1 LDSMVSAFLRWVATF
16 GAEPGPLQD
25 PSASSG
31 GMISRSCQI
40 REHMSIDMKVKGRAS
55 SRGRTSLRKLRR
67 INARSRTASLS
78 RLTPANSC
86 GVMVA
91 AEYFSRSVVDKSSD
105 HFYLKV
111 ATTFIY
117 NCVLKIT
124 FFRYVSRSGP
134 L

>member
-1 LDSMVSAFLRWVATF
+1 MGGQAYVSYVESTRV
-16 GAEPGPLQD
+16 
-25 PSASSG
+25 
-31 GMISRSCQI
+31 
-40 REHMSIDMKVKGRAS
+40 RE
-55 SRGRTSLRKLRR
+55 
-67 INARSRTASLS
+67 TASLS

-86 GVMVA
+86 GVMMA